1 MWDLASLPGIE
12 PGPPA
17 LGVQSIVSHWTS
29 REALSTLT
37 HWLPGLSEK
46 QSLLIGAAQFAGD
59 VTAALVVCGDGGSAW
74 MPCCQGGGLELECPW
89 HQSLPPV
96 CFSILRR
103 TLCRGGLC
111 PEPTPDPKAGVRPSF
126 LRGWVRGG
134 GEGSEGGS
142 RDRWPASEGRFHFLR
157 QCRGAA
163 YLFKQPQRK
172 PFGQTVKF
180 LNSLLP
186 WCLNKVLPG
195 PCVWSQGG
203 VACLPAGQ
211 PGTLRPL
218 QGQLLLA
225 PCRRQPWRLPR

>member
-37 HWLPGLSEK
+37 HWPPGLSEK

-59 VTAALVVCGDGGSAW
+59 VTAALVVCGDGGSVW
-74 MPCCQGGGLELECPW
+74 MLCCQGGGLELECPW

-103 TLCRGGLC
+103 TVCRGGLC

-134 GEGSEGGS
+134 GEGSEVG
-142 RDRWPASEGRFHFLR
+142 PEEA
-157 QCRGAA
+157 
-163 YLFKQPQRK
+163 
-172 PFGQTVKF
+172 
-180 LNSLLP
+180 
-186 WCLNKVLPG
+186 PG
-195 PCVWSQGG
+195 T
-203 VACLPAGQ
+203 AGQ
-211 PGTLRPL
+211 PAREGFTFFGSAA
-218 QGQLLLA
+218 GQAICLNNPKENHLAKLLSF
-225 PCRRQPWRLPR
+225 